1 MEVSVIMATYKEPEN
16 LLRQAI
22 ESIFT
27 QSYKDFEFIIILDNP
42 ENKEHIGIV
51 KSYQKQDSRIRFY
64 INEKNAGLTTT
75 LNRGIELSRGKYICR
90 MDADDISMPERIQ
103 NQKEYLE
110 KGNFDLIGGVSQ
122 MIKEDGSVIYSI
134 KKVPADLE
142 KIKKC
147 ISYNQVIAHPTW
159 FGKRKVFVTL
169 QGYRQIPLCE
179 DYDFTLRAL
188 LRNYRISN
196 LNEVVLKYRMTTQ
209 SLSRNNLF
217 EQYLYARYITS
228 EYKKGRIADIQHA
241 KMYVK
246 KKNKKSSAERYLRA
260 NILFNQ
266 LLTDLENRRIL
277 KFIKDGTR
285 LVFTSAYYLDKI
297 YRLARVSH
305 SS

>member
-1 MEVSVIMATYKEPEN
+1 MEISIIMATYKEPEN

-22 ESIFT
+22 ESILN
-27 QSYKDFEFIIILDNP
+27 QSYQDFEYIIILDNP
-42 ENKEHIGIV
+42 TNEEHIKII

-64 INEKNAGLTTT
+64 INEKNKGLTAT
-75 LNRGIELSRGKYICR
+75 LNRGINLSGGRYICR
-90 MDADDISMPERIQ
+90 MDADDISMPERLQ
-103 NQKEYLE
+103 RQKDYLE

-134 KKVPADLE
+134 KKVPANPE

-159 FGKRKVFVTL
+159 FGKREVFVKL

-188 LRNYRISN
+188 LQNYRISN

-228 EYKKGRIADIQHA
+228 EYKKGKIADIKCA
-241 KMYVK
+241 NSYVVQ
-246 KKNKKSSAERYLRA
+246 KNRKRSAERYLRA

-266 LLTDLENRRIL
+266 LLSDMENRRIL
-277 KFIKDGTR
+277 KFITDGVQ
-285 LVFTSAYYLDKI
+285 LAFTSVYYLDKI
-297 YRLARVSH
+297 YRLARVSF

>member
-1 MEVSVIMATYKEPEN
+1 M
-16 LLRQAI
+16 
-22 ESIFT
+22 IF
-27 QSYKDFEFIIILDNP
+27 LC
-42 ENKEHIGIV
+42 
-51 KSYQKQDSRIRFY
+51 QKGYRIK
-64 INEKNAGLTTT
+64 KN
-75 LNRGIELSRGKYICR
+75 
-90 MDADDISMPERIQ
+90 
-103 NQKEYLE
+103 
-110 KGNFDLIGGVSQ
+110 Q

-159 FGKRKVFVTL
+159 FGKRKVFITL
-169 QGYRQIPLCE
+169 QGYRPIPLCE

-196 LNEVVLKYRMTTQ
+196 LNEVVLKYRMTAQ

-228 EYKKGRIADIQHA
+228 EYKKGRIADIQRA
-241 KMYVK
+241 KMYVE
-246 KKNKKSSAERYLRA
+246 KKNKKGSAKRYLRA

-266 LLTDLENRRIL
+266 LLNDLENRKIL
-277 KFIKDGTR
+277 MFVKDGIQ

-297 YRLARVSH
+297 YRLARVSL

>member
-22 ESIFT
+22 ESILT

-297 YRLARVSH
+297 YRLARVSL

>member
-22 ESIFT
+22 ESILT